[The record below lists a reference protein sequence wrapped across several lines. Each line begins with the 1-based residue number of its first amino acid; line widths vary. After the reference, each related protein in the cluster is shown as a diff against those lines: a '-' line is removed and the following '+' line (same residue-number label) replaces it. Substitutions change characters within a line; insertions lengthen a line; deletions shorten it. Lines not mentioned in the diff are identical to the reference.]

1 MSGSVVVSG
10 VVVSGAVPSGV
21 ELAGAAVCCA
31 MVKGAAWVGVEFTGA
46 AVVSDF
52 GGVSAR
58 LSPDQVTAVI
68 KASFARLCC
77 SMSRPWV
84 GPIDTT
90 ELDFEVFR
98 AGGSRSISLAGFGRQ
113 YCPLARWPCQ
123 YRPNRLQ
130 RPAAHCCA
138 HTDSCNRRRDQ

>member
-10 VVVSGAVPSGV
+10 VVVSGVALSGAVAS
-21 ELAGAAVCCA
+21 GAAVCCA
-31 MVKGAAWVGVEFTGA
+31 MVRGAARVGVEFAGAAVCCA
-46 AVVSDF
+46 AVVSDS
-52 GGVSAR
+52 GGVAAR

-113 YCPLARWPCQ
+113 Y
-123 YRPNRLQ
+123 
-130 RPAAHCCA
+130 
-138 HTDSCNRRRDQ
+138 